1 MRKPIIAGNWKMN
14 KTNAEAEALI
24 NELKP
29 LVARARAEVVVCV
42 PYTDL
47 TTVGKLIEGTKIH
60 LGAQNVSWADKGAF
74 TGEISADMLKELGV
88 EYVIIGHSERRQY
101 FG

>member
-29 LVARARAEVVVCV
+29 LVARARRRSSCAF
-42 PYTDL
+42 L
-47 TTVGKLIEGTKIH
+47 TPI
-60 LGAQNVSWADKGAF
+60 
-74 TGEISADMLKELGV
+74 
-88 EYVIIGHSERRQY
+88 
-101 FG
+101 

>member
-60 LGAQNVSWADKGAF
+60 LGGAERF
-74 TGEISADMLKELGV
+74 PGRIKAPLRVKSAR
-88 EYVIIGHSERRQY
+88 IC
-101 FG
+101 